1 MSHELGS
8 AALRDLREQIAREN
22 DPERLR
28 ELVLNI
34 NVLLNMIEDQVARLE
49 GRKFPRSHCT
59 PDFFLIPARDLAFAN
74 TGTTFKTS
82 WPCVISIDRTFRR
95 EPHQ

>member
-49 GRKFPRSHCT
+49 GRKFPRSH
-59 PDFFLIPARDLAFAN
+59 
-74 TGTTFKTS
+74 
-82 WPCVISIDRTFRR
+82 
-95 EPHQ
+95 

>member
-8 AALRDLREQIAREN
+8 AALRDLREQISREN

-34 NVLLNMIEDQVARLE
+34 NMLLNMIEDRVARLE
-49 GRKFPRSHCT
+49 GRQIPRSH
-59 PDFFLIPARDLAFAN
+59 
-74 TGTTFKTS
+74 
-82 WPCVISIDRTFRR
+82 
-95 EPHQ
+95 

>member
-1 MSHELGS
+1 VFACPDVTYVGLSWGHNLVHPPFDLLPKGNQMSHELGS
-8 AALRDLREQIAREN
+8 AALHDLREQIYREN

-49 GRKFPRSHCT
+49 GRQFPRSH
-59 PDFFLIPARDLAFAN
+59 
-74 TGTTFKTS
+74 
-82 WPCVISIDRTFRR
+82 
-95 EPHQ
+95 